1 MKRVTRA
8 ADIGARQ
15 AWLWR
20 HRGAFGKDVIGERQ
34 RVLVDISAIIRHDA
48 QTGIQRVVR
57 AVWSDLASRNQE
69 EFQVLPVYA
78 TSTRG
83 YCYAPADFLL
93 NGSGGLPA
101 TPVSVRPGD
110 KFLGLDLSAHILPKY
125 RRQLK
130 AWSSHGASIH
140 LVVYDLLPLM
150 RPAWFNAATRG
161 HFRRWLEVLAQEAHQ
176 AICISDQVAS
186 DLRQYLARMSSGRQP
201 AIGRLR
207 MGSDMAASLPSIG
220 TCAEL
225 KCLLDQIQFRPA
237 VLMVGTVEPRKGYD
251 SALLAFEHLWRTR
264 PIGAPDLVIV
274 GKGGWKTA
282 GLQEYINSHPERGR
296 RLHWFDQ
303 MSDEGLCLLYGAC
316 SGVLMASRG
325 EGFGL
330 PLIKSAMHRRHVLAR
345 DLPVFREQ
353 KLPNVLFF
361 SDDAPAA
368 LGDRLLELV
377 SIGQKQEAPAADLPG
392 WSDCV
397 DELLNELGLRSE
409 RGLQEVELPIR
420 IAS

>member
-1 MKRVTRA
+1 MKKVARA

-20 HRGAFGKDVIGERQ
+20 HRGSFGGDSGGERP
-34 RVLVDISAIIRHDA
+34 RLLVDVSAIIRHDA

-57 AVWSDLASRNQE
+57 AVWSDLASRSLE

-78 TSTRG
+78 TNSRG
-83 YCYAPADFLL
+83 YCYAPANYLVD
-93 NGSGGLPA
+93 GRGQLPA
-101 TPVSVRPGD
+101 TPVSVRAGD
-110 KFLGLDLSAHILPKY
+110 KFLGLDLSAHLLPKY
-125 RRQLK
+125 RRQLR
-130 AWSSHGASIH
+130 AWRGHGASVH
-140 LVVYDLLPLM
+140 LIVYDLLPLI
-150 RPAWFNAATRG
+150 RPDWFNGATVG
-161 HFRRWLEVLAQEAHQ
+161 HFHRWFEVLAEEADQ
-176 AICISDQVAS
+176 AICISDQVAR
-186 DLRQYLARMSSGRQP
+186 DLQHHLTRMGSGRHP

-207 MGSDMAASLPSIG
+207 MGSDIAASVPSIG
-220 TCAEL
+220 TCVEL
-225 KCLLDQIQFRPA
+225 KRLLDQIRFRPA

-251 SALLAFEHLWRTR
+251 SALAAFEHLWRTR
-264 PIGAPDLVIV
+264 PKDAPDLVIV

-282 GLQEYINSHPERGR
+282 GLQEQIGSHPERGC
-296 RLHWFDQ
+296 RLHWFDR

-316 SGVLMASRG
+316 RGLFMASRG

-330 PLIKSAMHRRHVLAR
+330 PLIEAAMHRRHVLAR

-353 KLPNVLFF
+353 QLPNVLYF

-377 SIGQKQEAPAADLPG
+377 SIGQSQEAPVADLPT

-397 DELLNELGLRSE
+397 DGLLSELGLYPTPNHT
-409 RGLQEVELPIR
+409 QVEPPLR
-420 IAS
+420 KAS